1 MLSPDEYKTLQFLY
15 RQRKRLVPEDKLPA
29 WITAD
34 RICDLE
40 SKGLV
45 LRCTLCPPG
54 KESQYP
60 HGLSGLRISPQG
72 IDDLYH
78 TDRQRA
84 KERNDENHKQKEQV
98 ITIVSLVVTS
108 VIAILAAV
116 LDILFR

>member
-72 IDDLYH
+72 IDDLGH
-78 TDRQRA
+78 TAYQRS
-84 KERNDENHKQKEQV
+84 KQRNDDYQKRIDRRV
-98 ITIVSLVVTS
+98 AIVVGLIAAVASILVK
-108 VIAILAAV
+108 V
-116 LDILFR
+116 LDIIFR